1 MVELGLAKLTEDSWL
16 VDLFSVLSGLLDVV
30 QVVKDDSDGFNW
42 LVDLLV
48 DAEGFIVE
56 AVLGILGKL
65 SEFHA
70 VVLVQLVDVI
80 HDSSWIGLDGSQDQ
94 QVLKACILS
103 EVGVVQND
111 AFEQLNQMLW
121 KLSVD
126 ESLDSDRNFVDIF
139 GLRQGSLD
147 NLLNYVLSVRVLRV
161 KNLGPK
167 CGLLAFNQVAGLSS
181 VQVCLVCDLNELVVT
196 LAPGSLVGSEG

>member
-1 MVELGLAKLTEDSWL
+1 MVKLGLTKLAEDSWL

-80 HDSSWIGLDGSQDQ
+80 HDSGWVGLNGSQDQ

-103 EVGVVQND
+103 EVRVVQND
-111 AFEQLNQMLW
+111 AFKQLNQMLW

-126 ESLDSDRNFVDIF
+126 ESLDSDRNFVDIL

-147 NLLNYVLSVRVLRV
+147 DLLNYVLSVRVLGV

-167 CGLLAFNQVAGLSS
+167 CRLLAFNQVAGLSS
-181 VQVCLVCDLNELVVT
+181 VQVCLICDLNELVVA